1 MDEILN
7 CFIFSCEGEDD
18 DTKPSTSRGGF
29 TSGGGIEDID
39 DNEGQTSPRLTCT
52 VLKVRLY

>member
-7 CFIFSCEGEDD
+7 CFIFSCEGDDD
-18 DTKPSTSRGGF
+18 DTKTSTSRGGF
-29 TSGGGIEDID
+29 NSGGGIEDID

-52 VLKVRLY
+52 VLKVHL